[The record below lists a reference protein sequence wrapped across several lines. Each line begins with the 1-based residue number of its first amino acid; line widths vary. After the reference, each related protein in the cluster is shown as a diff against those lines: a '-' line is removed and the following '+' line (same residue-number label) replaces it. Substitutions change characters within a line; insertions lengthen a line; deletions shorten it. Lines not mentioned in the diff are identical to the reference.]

1 MRRRLLLAATLLL
14 SGAVCAGAG
23 NAESDETRQALP
35 HYTVSLTRIQ
45 NAMTE
50 RFPMRFPVQGLMN
63 LDVQVP
69 QLQLL
74 PAQNRLGALAVV
86 DAAGAALN
94 RSHRGTLAMEFSLRY
109 EASDRTVRAHQ
120 LRFNGLQ
127 FPTLQPGVVTLLNNY
142 GQALSERTLLEVVVY
157 RLRAQDLALPE
168 GLGMQPG
175 SITVTDAGLRIGF
188 VPQALAAPAH

>member
-1 MRRRLLLAATLLL
+1 MRRRLLLATTLLL

-23 NAESDETRQALP
+23 NTESDDTPQALP

-45 NAMTE
+45 NAVTE

-74 PAQNRLGALAVV
+74 PAVNRLAALAVV
-86 DAAGAALN
+86 NAAGAALQS
-94 RSHRGTLAMEFSLRY
+94 SHRGTLNTEFALRY

-120 LRFNGLQ
+120 LRFKGLQ
-127 FPTLQPGVVTLLNNY
+127 FPTLQPGIVTLLNNY
-142 GQALSERTLLEVVVY
+142 GQSLSERTLLEVVVY

-175 SITVTDAGLRIGF
+175 SITVTTDGLRIGF
-188 VPQALAAPAH
+188 VPQVAATAAH